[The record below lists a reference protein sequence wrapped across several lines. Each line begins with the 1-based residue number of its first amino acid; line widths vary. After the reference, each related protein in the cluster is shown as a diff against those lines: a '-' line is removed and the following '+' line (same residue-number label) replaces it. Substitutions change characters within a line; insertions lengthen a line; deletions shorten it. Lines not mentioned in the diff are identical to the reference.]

1 MKDLTDRRGPHGPVA
16 WMAGNSVAA
25 NILMLVLLGGGI
37 FSAMKLKQ
45 EFLPDVELDI
55 VQVTVPYPGASPE
68 EVEQGIILAIEEAV
82 RDLEGVDE
90 VISSAREGSGTV
102 TIELL
107 AGANNQKLTQEIKQ
121 EVDRI
126 VSFPEEAEEPQVVL
140 LSRRREVLHLVL
152 FGDQN
157 AEARNKRI
165 AEHAR
170 RMAALT
176 GTPEQRQRKAAALKE
191 RHGRELLRL
200 AQQNERSLRTLAE
213 KARQDLLDLPDIT
226 QVDLSAIRPI
236 EVSIE
241 VSREALREHDLT
253 LEAIAQQVRRAAVE
267 LPGGG
272 IKTRGG
278 EILVRMMERR
288 DFGPQFEDI
297 PIVSLPDGTRVLL
310 GQIATIVDGFADI
323 DNFASYDGKPA
334 VMLDVFRVGDQT
346 PISVSDAV
354 HKYIDDK
361 GASLP
366 PGFRMAIRS
375 DRSDVFRQR
384 MDLLMRNGK
393 WGLVLV
399 LVLLALFLEARL
411 AFWVTMGIPVSF
423 LGTFLLMPAMG
434 VSINLVSMFAFIIA
448 LGIVVDDAIVV
459 GENIYRHHQQGAG
472 FLVAA
477 VRGTRE
483 VALPVTFSI
492 LTNIATFMP
501 LFFVPGTIGK
511 IFRAIPGVVVLAF
524 TISLLECMFILPA
537 HLGHQRD
544 WRKGGF
550 MDLITRPQ
558 RAFSHWFSRM
568 IAVVYGPFLRVV
580 LRHRYLTIATSLAVL
595 ALTVGY
601 VFSGRMG
608 MTPFEKIESDTAVVT
623 AVLPYGT
630 SVETTKIIRDRLIA
644 AAEEIRREQGGDALV
659 EGIYAHVGRGGG
671 HVAQVRIYLKPP
683 TDRPISTSAVV
694 EIWREKV
701 GRIAGVESLV
711 FESDRGGPGGGAAM
725 AIELSHKSIDVLKE
739 ASRDLADTL
748 ETFPKLKD
756 IDDGFSPGKQ
766 QFNCKLRPEGRGLGL
781 TAIEVARQV
790 RSCFYGAEALRQQRG
805 RNEVKIMVRL
815 PKAQRVSEHD
825 LDELLVRSP
834 AGTEM
839 LLGEAVTMER
849 NRAYTNIDRRDGRRT
864 VTVTADLKLRGEAGQ
879 VLGKLS
885 EGALPELA
893 DNPKYQ
899 GLTWRF
905 TGRQEDMKE
914 SLSTLFTGF
923 IIAMIAV
930 YILLAI
936 PFRSYIQPAIIMV
949 SIPFGIVG
957 AVIGHVVMGYSSL
970 SVMSM
975 MGIVALSG
983 VVVNDSLIL
992 IEFANRR
999 HKQGVSAFRA
1009 VHEAGVRRFRPIM
1022 LTTMTTFGGL
1032 TPMMFETSRQARFL
1046 IPMALSLGYG
1056 ILFATVISLLL
1067 VPSLFLVTE
1076 DIRHLLAAIWR
1087 QLCRML
1093 AAMGVIQPLPETAR
1107 AIDEVDLYEEK
1118 QK

>member
-1 MKDLTDRRGPHGPVA
+1 MTDLTDRRRTRGPVA
-16 WMAGNSVAA
+16 WMAGNSVTA
-25 NILMLVLLGGGI
+25 NILMLVLIGGGI
-37 FSAMKLKQ
+37 FSATRLQQ
-45 EFLPDVELDI
+45 EFLPDIEPDTVR
-55 VQVTVPYPGASPE
+55 VTVPYPGASPE

-90 VISSAREGSGTV
+90 VTSRANEGRGTV

-107 AGANNQKLTQEIKQ
+107 AAADNQKLTQEIKQ

-140 LSRRREVLHLVL
+140 LSRRRQVLRLVL

-157 AEARNKRI
+157 AEVRTDLI
-165 AEHAR
+165 AEHDR
-170 RMAALT
+170 RLAALT
-176 GTPEQRQRKAAALKE
+176 GPPEQRQREAAALNEQHTRE
-191 RHGRELLRL
+191 RRRL
-200 AQQNERSLRTLAE
+200 AQQNERALRTLAE
-213 KARQDLLDLPDIT
+213 QARQELLDLPDIT
-226 QVDLSAIRPI
+226 QIDLSAIRPI

-241 VSREALREHDLT
+241 VSQETLREYDLT
-253 LEAIAQQVRRAAVE
+253 LGAIAQQIRRAAVE

-297 PIVSLPDGTRVLL
+297 PVVSRPDGTHVVL
-310 GQIATIVDGFADI
+310 GEIATIIDGFADI

-334 VMLDVFRVGDQT
+334 VTLNVYRVGDQT
-346 PISVSDAV
+346 PIRVSDAV

-361 GASLP
+361 SASLP
-366 PGFRMAIRS
+366 PGYKMAVRS
-375 DRSDVFRQR
+375 DRADYFRQR
-384 MDLLMRNGK
+384 MELLMRNGR
-393 WGLVLV
+393 WGLILV
-399 LVLLALFLEARL
+399 LILLALFLEARL
-411 AFWVTMGIPVSF
+411 AFWVTMGIPISF

-434 VSINLVSMFAFIIA
+434 VSINMVSMFAFIIA

-459 GENIYRHHQQGAG
+459 GENIYRYHQEGVP
-472 FLVAA
+472 FLAAA

-524 TISLLECMFILPA
+524 TISLIECMFILPA
-537 HLGHQRD
+537 HLGHQKD

-550 MDLITRPQ
+550 MDLISRPQ

-568 IAVVYGPFLRVV
+568 IQVVYGPFLRHV
-580 LRHRYLTIATSLAVL
+580 LRHRYLTIATGLAML

-601 VFSGRMG
+601 VRSGRMG
-608 MTPFEKIESDTAVVT
+608 WTPFEKIEADRAVVT
-623 AVLPYGT
+623 ARLPYGT
-630 SVETTKIIRDRLIA
+630 AAETTMKVRDRLIA
-644 AAEEIRREQGGDALV
+644 AAEEIRRDQGGDALI
-659 EGIYAHVGRGGG
+659 EGVYAHIGDGGG
-671 HVAQVRIYLKPP
+671 HVAQVQMYLTPP
-683 TDRPISTSAVV
+683 TKNRPMDTSEVV
-694 EIWREKV
+694 EMWREKV
-701 GRIAGVESLV
+701 GRIAGVESLI

-725 AIELSHKSIDVLKE
+725 AIELSHQSIDVLKE
-739 ASRDLADTL
+739 ASKDVAETL
-748 ETFPKLKD
+748 RTFPKLKD

-766 QFNCKLRPEGRGLGL
+766 QFNCKLRPEGRSMGL
-781 TAIEVARQV
+781 TAIDVARQV
-790 RSCFYGAEALRQQRG
+790 RWCFYGAEALRQQRG
-805 RNEVKIMVRL
+805 RDEVKVMVRL
-815 PKAQRVSEHD
+815 PKAQRVSEYD

-834 AGTEM
+834 AGAEM

-849 NRAYTNIDRRDGRRT
+849 KRAYTNINRRDGRRT
-864 VTVTADLKLRGEAGQ
+864 VTVTADLNRRGEAGQ

-885 EGALPELA
+885 KGDLPKLVA
-893 DNPKYQ
+893 KYP
-899 GLTWRF
+899 GLTWKF
-905 TGRQEDMKE
+905 SGRQEDMNE
-914 SLSTLFTGF
+914 SLSFLKTGF
-923 IIAMIAV
+923 IVAMIVV

-949 SIPFGIVG
+949 SIPFGVVG
-957 AVIGHVVMGYSSL
+957 AILGHVVMGYSSI
-970 SVMSM
+970 SVMSV

-999 HKQGVSAFRA
+999 HKEGVSAFRA
-1009 VHEAGVRRFRPIM
+1009 VHEAGIRRFRPIM

-1032 TPMMFETSRQARFL
+1032 TPMMFETSRQAKFL

-1076 DIRHLLAAIWR
+1076 DIRHLLTAIWR
-1087 QLCRML
+1087 QLRRML
-1093 AAMGVIQPLPETAR
+1093 AAMGVMQPLLEVAPG
-1107 AIDEVDLYEEK
+1107 IDEANLYRENRK
-1118 QK
+1118 